1 MNPAHKKLLS
11 YQKDGRN
18 AFAESRGIA
27 HKAIAK
33 RKAQAR
39 RALRRAETVATAAQ
53 AGADA
58 DPVVARTGRRS
69 WKKIPDAP
77 LGKYVGAR
85 LASRVQSGMNPS
97 AKQSGLLKM
106 AKKRAR
112 YRPFGAKGNL
122 PGMER

>member
-1 MNPAHKKLLS
+1 MNPTQKKFLS

-18 AFAESRGIA
+18 AVAESRGIA

-33 RKAQAR
+33 RKAQAS
-39 RALRRAETVATAAQ
+39 RALRRAETVAAA
-53 AGADA
+53 AHVGEDA
-58 DPVVARTGRRS
+58 DPVVARTGRCS

-85 LASRVQSGMNPS
+85 LASRVKSGINAF

-122 PGMER
+122 SGMER